1 MKRRVVLVTTE
12 KAEHDAIVLKR
23 DSKGYSMNYSLAELG
38 KRALVFGFAACA
50 TLGVTGTAHAD
61 DNTHDGFYLQAATG
75 LGYYGI
81 SAESLGREESL
92 SGMTIPMSLMLGG
105 SPMEGLAIG
114 GGFMFD
120 YAPSPTYE
128 VDGQEFDLG
137 GDISQYVVA
146 IGPFADFYL
155 DPAGGLHFQAFA
167 GWGGLETS
175 AEGNVGGSDPT
186 GFMLSLGAGYDFFV
200 SPEWSI
206 GGLGR
211 FTYGALSMND
221 VSSTLIEPQLL
232 ITATYH

>member
-1 MKRRVVLVTTE
+1 
-12 KAEHDAIVLKR
+12 
-23 DSKGYSMNYSLAELG
+23 MNYSLTELG
-38 KRALVFGFAACA
+38 KRALVFGFAACG
-50 TLGVTGTAHAD
+50 TLGITGTAHAD
-61 DNTHDGFYLQAATG
+61 DNTHD
-75 LGYYGI
+75 
-81 SAESLGREESL
+81 
-92 SGMTIPMSLMLGG
+92 
-105 SPMEGLAIG
+105 
-114 GGFMFD
+114 
-120 YAPSPTYE
+120 
-128 VDGQEFDLG
+128 
-137 GDISQYVVA
+137 
-146 IGPFADFYL
+146 
-155 DPAGGLHFQAFA
+155 